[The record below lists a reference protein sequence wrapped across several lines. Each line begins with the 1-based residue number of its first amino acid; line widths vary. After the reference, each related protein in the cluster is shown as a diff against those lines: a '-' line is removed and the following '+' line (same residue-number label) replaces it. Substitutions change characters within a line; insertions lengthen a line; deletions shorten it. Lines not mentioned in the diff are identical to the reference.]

1 MPMQGEHPFVADFF
15 GSFTECRLIIHPYIR
30 CKTRIALTYLTV
42 VWDLGNA
49 EVFRILWN
57 QAIATV
63 KE

>member
-1 MPMQGEHPFVADFF
+1 MQILSSLHPWQNP
-15 GSFTECRLIIHPYIR
+15 CL
-30 CKTRIALTYLTV
+30 ALTSLTV

-49 EVFRILWN
+49 EVFSILLN

>member
-1 MPMQGEHPFVADFF
+1 MQGSEDLH
-15 GSFTECRLIIHPYIR
+15 LWQNPYL
-30 CKTRIALTYLTV
+30 ALTCLRV

-49 EVFRILWN
+49 EVVRILWN

>member
-1 MPMQGEHPFVADFF
+1 MQI
-15 GSFTECRLIIHPYIR
+15 SHPYIR
-30 CKTRIALTYLTV
+30 GNPCLALTSLRV

-49 EVFRILWN
+49 EVLRILWN

>member
-1 MPMQGEHPFVADFF
+1 MQIE
-15 GSFTECRLIIHPYIR
+15 IR
-30 CKTRIALTYLTV
+30 YLCINGNPCLALTSLRV

-49 EVFRILWN
+49 EVLRILWN